1 MCVGSAG
8 DWTKSRQ
15 KASERYHRQRGQAW
29 LWKSPSSWMV
39 GEQKSTLSFFGHSVF
54 ATVREVMLSYTDA
67 SVRSAA
73 AAAAMLPKPRKHLVL
88 AV

>member
-1 MCVGSAG
+1 
-8 DWTKSRQ
+8 
-15 KASERYHRQRGQAW
+15 
-29 LWKSPSSWMV
+29 MV

-73 AAAAMLPKPRKHLVL
+73 AAAMLPKPQKHLVL